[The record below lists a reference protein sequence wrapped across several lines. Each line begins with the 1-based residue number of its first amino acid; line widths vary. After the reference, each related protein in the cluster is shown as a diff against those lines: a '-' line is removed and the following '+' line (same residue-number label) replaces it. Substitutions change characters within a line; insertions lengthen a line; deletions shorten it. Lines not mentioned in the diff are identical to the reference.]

1 MDSIV
6 ISVIIPIYNVER
18 YVERCIRSIM
28 NQTYTDGVECIIV
41 NDCTQDNSM
50 QIVEKLI
57 LEYKGSICFKLI
69 IMNIIVV

>member
-41 NDCTQDNSM
+41 NDCTQDNR
-50 QIVEKLI
+50 K
-57 LEYKGSICFKLI
+57 
-69 IMNIIVV
+69 VVFVLS